1 MALGEITGISWSII
15 ALILSVVVSEL
26 GILPE
31 KVLDRAKSTGFIS
44 MVALASIIP
53 SLANVSIGDIG
64 KLLLQV
70 VCVFAATIIASFLLV
85 CILPGWKLLGS
96 KSLAFGVVMC
106 QMSGFPVT
114 YLISERIAN
123 TLGETEEEKSY
134 ILEMLSP
141 KFVVAGMASVS
152 ILSIIM
158 AGIFSK
164 LL

>member
-1 MALGEITGISWSII
+1 M
-15 ALILSVVVSEL
+15 VS
-26 GILPE
+26 
-31 KVLDRAKSTGFIS
+31 
-44 MVALASIIP
+44 LASVSP
-53 SLANVSIGDIG
+53 SLANVSIDDIG

-70 VCVFAATIIASFLLV
+70 VCVFAATIIASLLLV
-85 CILPGWKLLGS
+85 CVLPGWKLLGS

-123 TLGETEEEKSY
+123 SLGETEEEKSY

-141 KFVVAGMASVS
+141 KFVVAGLASVTV
-152 ILSIIM
+152 LSVIV